1 MTPTIMVICGMIMFI
16 LIRFGPR
23 PIGGTI
29 LPGAAG
35 TGGITAIQ
43 VFTIPG
49 TGIVTA
55 GIMTGIIPTTGTDT
69 VITIL
74 TGTAGVITIRTGAA
88 IMAGVTTRR
97 MTVSPLGTGTHLA

>member
-1 MTPTIMVICGMIMFI
+1 MFI

-35 TGGITAIQ
+35 TGGITAIR

-88 IMAGVTTRR
+88 IMAGVTARR